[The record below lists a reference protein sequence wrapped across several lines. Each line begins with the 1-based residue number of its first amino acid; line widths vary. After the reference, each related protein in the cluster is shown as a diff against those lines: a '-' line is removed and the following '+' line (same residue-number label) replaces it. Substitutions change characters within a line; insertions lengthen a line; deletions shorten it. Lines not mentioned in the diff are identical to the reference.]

1 MRYRL
6 TATASYRTAVS
17 TATVT
22 LAEVFVLDDDASRDD
37 MIDAMK
43 ASLRAHA
50 RRLGD
55 PIVGDIDMSVFE
67 VDHL

>member
-1 MRYRL
+1 MRCRI
-6 TATASYRTAVS
+6 TVTASYRTAVG
-17 TATVT
+17 TATVNLT
-22 LAEVFVLDDDASRDD
+22 EVFVLDDDASRDD
-37 MIDAMK
+37 MIDVMK

-55 PIVGDIDMSVFE
+55 PIVGDIDMSVFD